1 MNAKILVRVVAW
13 REANKPV
20 AWIARREGL
29 DTKDVRA
36 ILRIAGDPTWKQTE
50 IALDKYDRI
59 EYYVNQG
66 VTQSEIIRT
75 VGCDNRTIKRWFP
88 NVALKRGSR
97 EHQQAIQLGL
107 ARRRLEKS

>member
-36 ILRIAGDPTWKQTE
+36 ILRIAGDPRWNDSE
-50 IALDKYDRI
+50 IALDKYDQM
-59 EYYVNQG
+59 EYFYQQR
-66 VTQSEIIRT
+66 VTQSEIVRT
-75 VGCDNRTIKRWFP
+75 LKCDNRTVKRWFP
-88 NVALKRGSR
+88 DLALKRGSR
-97 EHQQAIQLGL
+97 EHQEAIQLGL

>member
-1 MNAKILVRVVAW
+1 MNAKLLVRVVAW
-13 REANKPV
+13 RERNRPV
-20 AWIARREGL
+20 EWIAREEGL

-36 ILRIAGDPTWKQTE
+36 ILRIAGDPHWAVRE
-50 IALDKYDRI
+50 LPLDKYDKI
-59 EYYVNQG
+59 EYFVLQG

-97 EHQQAIQLGL
+97 EHQQAIQLGS